1 MQCVYVYNISPSK
14 ILRGLLVIR
23 IKLDAKEL
31 FITPPLTAYTYLRFV
46 KSRKVSLHI
55 AEQLGGGGQAKV
67 STCIQRVNEAL
78 VKLSHEDRE
87 GDVRVA
93 LK

>member
-1 MQCVYVYNISPSK
+1 
-14 ILRGLLVIR
+14 
-23 IKLDAKEL
+23 
-31 FITPPLTAYTYLRFV
+31 
-46 KSRKVSLHI
+46 
-55 AEQLGGGGQAKV
+55 V

-87 GDVRVA
+87 GDVRIA